1 MVGKFMSIVRTNI
14 WITSVAKNSKIRI
27 CRFMVKKSLK
37 LRLVVK
43 KWSGQMIDKMNSSE
57 ECMVQKIEKNVG
69 LS

>member
-1 MVGKFMSIVRTNI
+1 MVGKFMSIVRMNI
-14 WITSVAKNSKIRI
+14 RITSVAKNSKIRI

-43 KWSGQMIDKMNSSE
+43 KWSGQTINKMNSSE